1 MEPSEKTTSGLVNV
15 RAKVLKYLFGVVSFF
30 NLKRVTFTRQFNL
43 KMNFFPDV
51 LRSNFLF
58 SDFCQFGAASDWP
71 SSGNKPCSMR
81 NGITRLLRLLRCLY
95 CRFCTFFAYHVC
107 VDLFAFLFL
116 FYFIVNRTFFKNE
129 YFRLMNFTIKYVER
143 Y

>member
-15 RAKVLKYLFGVVSFF
+15 RAKVLKDLFGVFSFF
-30 NLKRVTFTRQFNL
+30 KLKRVTFTRQFSL

-81 NGITRLLRLLRCLY
+81 NGITRLSRLLRCLY
-95 CRFCTFFAYHVC
+95 CRFWTFLRTMSVLIC
-107 VDLFAFLFL
+107 LLFCFCFTLL
-116 FYFIVNRTFFKNE
+116 SIVRYLK
-129 YFRLMNFTIKYVER
+129 MNILGLWILLSNM
-143 Y
+143 